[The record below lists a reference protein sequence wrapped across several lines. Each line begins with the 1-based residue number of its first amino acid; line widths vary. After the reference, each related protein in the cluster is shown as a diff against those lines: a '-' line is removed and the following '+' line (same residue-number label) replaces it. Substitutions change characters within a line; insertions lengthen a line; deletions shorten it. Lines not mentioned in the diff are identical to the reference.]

1 MWQETN
7 LYSAKMSRHDSINHM
22 FLGVT
27 SPPEKWKRKS

>member
-1 MWQETN
+1 
-7 LYSAKMSRHDSINHM
+7 MSRHDSINHM